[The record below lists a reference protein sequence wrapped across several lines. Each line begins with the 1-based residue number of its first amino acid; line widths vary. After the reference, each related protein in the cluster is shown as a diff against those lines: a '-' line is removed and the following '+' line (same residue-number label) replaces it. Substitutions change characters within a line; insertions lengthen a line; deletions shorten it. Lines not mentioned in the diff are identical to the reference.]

1 MASVGDEVVCIR
13 PAGCDDNCLPEAR
26 PILGEVYT
34 VTAIYR
40 AFYGLGCQ
48 LEGLD
53 PRPYHGYLLRV
64 DDNSKLA
71 DAELGWYFEKLV
83 KLDIKSVV
91 SVGHSQDNE
100 RTPEH
105 VD

>member
-1 MASVGDEVVCIR
+1 MIGVGDEVVCIR
-13 PAGCDDNCLPEAR
+13 PAGCDDMCRPEIR
-26 PILGEVYT
+26 PVVGEVYT

-40 AFYGLGCQ
+40 AFYGLGCR

-53 PRPYHGYLLRV
+53 PRPYTGYLLRV

-83 KLDIKSVV
+83 KLDIKSMAT
-91 SVGHSQDNE
+91 SRQKEDA
-100 RTPEH
+100 
-105 VD
+105 